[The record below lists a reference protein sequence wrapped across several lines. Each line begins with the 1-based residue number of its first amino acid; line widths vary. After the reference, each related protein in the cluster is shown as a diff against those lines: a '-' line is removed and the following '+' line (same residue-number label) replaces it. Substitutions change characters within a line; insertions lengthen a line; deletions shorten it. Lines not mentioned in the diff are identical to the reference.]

1 MHKSLVIF
9 LLAACAADAQ
19 ADVMLVANPK
29 AGEIDVIA
37 PGGALT
43 PFATGFTN
51 PLGVATGTDNTV
63 FVETSRSVMGG
74 VSNLIT
80 RISPSGQ
87 KSAVVVGEGGMG
99 MAVDSQGD
107 LFVSSTPS
115 QLLGAGAAPQ
125 TGVPAPQT
133 PAAPYGLSKI
143 TPDGTLHAILP
154 LTAQHPS
161 MWALATDNHDNVY
174 VGFPDEI
181 DKVTPAGD
189 VSVFKTFFGDP
200 VFNLNGY
207 PPLALAVDHSGNVY
221 ATNFSLVVLKIT
233 PQGVATSLGPGY
245 GLGVDSQGDIFNAN
259 NSISQI
265 NLDGTTNA
273 YAVTNFA
280 QSIAFLVPE
289 PSSLMLAA
297 FGFVALAALG
307 WRRWKPA

>member
-181 DKVTPAGD
+181 DKVT
-189 VSVFKTFFGDP
+189 
-200 VFNLNGY
+200 LNGY